1 MATVAD
7 IFERLAKERRP
18 TTEEAI
24 KQQRKSAD
32 LVSRWKQKTEAE
44 AFLMDVLANGPMPTV
59 IIEELGATRKF
70 SKMQLWR
77 AKQRIGATAFKKKEQ
92 NGCWF
97 WALVQHAPKPASTT
111 KPSYTRR
118 LRNLSRTLGY
128 RLQPIDKHLH
138 PPANKE
144 DDGQK

>member
-7 IFERLAKERRP
+7 IFERLAKGRPP

-44 AFLMDVLANGPMPTV
+44 AFLMDVLANGPLPTA

-70 SKMQLWR
+70 SKLQLWH

-92 NGCWF
+92 NGCWL
-97 WALVQHAPKPASTT
+97 WSLTQHAPKPANTT
-111 KPSYTRR
+111 KPGYTRR
-118 LRNLSRTLGY
+118 LRDLSRTLGY
-128 RLQPIDKHLH
+128 RLQPIDKYPR
-138 PPANKE
+138 PPANK
-144 DDGQK
+144 DDRQK

>member
-1 MATVAD
+1 MAKD
-7 IFERLAKERRP
+7 IFKRLSAGRPPEGPIRRS
-18 TTEEAI
+18 
-24 KQQRKSAD
+24 RMGDD
-32 LVSRWKQKTEAE
+32 LVSRWKRKTEAE
-44 AFLMDVLANGPMPTV
+44 VFLMDVLANGPMPTT
-59 IIEELGATRKF
+59 IIEELGAARKF
-70 SKMQLWR
+70 DKMQLWH

-97 WALVQHAPKPASTT
+97 WALVQHAPKPASQT

-118 LRNLSRTLGY
+118 LRGLSRTLGY
-128 RLQPIDKHLH
+128 RLQPIDKYLH

>member
-44 AFLMDVLANGPMPTV
+44 AFLMDVLANGPMPTA
-59 IIEELGATRKF
+59 IIEELGAARKF
-70 SKMQLWR
+70 SKMQLWH
-77 AKQRIGATAFKKKEQ
+77 AKQRMGAVAFKKKGKFDGGWLWSLPQ
-92 NGCWF
+92 N
-97 WALVQHAPKPASTT
+97 APKPASTA
-111 KPSYTRR
+111 KPGYTRD
-118 LRNLSRTLGY
+118 LRNLAKSQGF
-128 RLQPIDKHLH
+128 RLQPISKT
-138 PPANKE
+138 AGGAGN
-144 DDGQK
+144 

>member
-59 IIEELGATRKF
+59 IIEE
-70 SKMQLWR
+70 
-77 AKQRIGATAFKKKEQ
+77 
-92 NGCWF
+92 
-97 WALVQHAPKPASTT
+97 
-111 KPSYTRR
+111 
-118 LRNLSRTLGY
+118 
-128 RLQPIDKHLH
+128 
-138 PPANKE
+138 
-144 DDGQK
+144 